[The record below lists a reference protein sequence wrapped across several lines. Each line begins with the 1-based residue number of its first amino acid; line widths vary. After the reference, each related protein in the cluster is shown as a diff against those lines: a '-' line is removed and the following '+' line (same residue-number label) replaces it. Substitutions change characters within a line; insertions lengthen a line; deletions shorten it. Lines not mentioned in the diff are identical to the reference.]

1 MPLTAA
7 DLTSLAQSITRD
19 LGIDADL
26 WPIVYNPIAATLEL
40 PCVER
45 PRVTPGAPASTDIA
59 IDAAVEDA
67 ITKGIDPPDP
77 RKPKSDRRKT

>member
-7 DLTSLAQSITRD
+7 DLTSLAQSIVRD
-19 LGIDADL
+19 LGVDPGL

-45 PRVTPGAPASTDIA
+45 PAVTPGAPTSADADLDAA
-59 IDAAVEDA
+59 IDTA
-67 ITKGIDPPDP
+67 IA
-77 RKPKSDRRKT
+77 